1 MGEFADSV
9 RRFAKVAKEN
19 TDKAVREIEINL
31 FNSVITLSPVG
42 RPELWASNRV
52 ANEYNVQVTAH
63 NDALRDN
70 PDNLDKRG
78 RLKRGR
84 KLNDGMDIAAP
95 AGYVGGRFRGNWQCS
110 VGEPVNF
117 SVDRI
122 DPSGAAAMAEVLANV
137 GGAGKVTYLT
147 NNLIYGPV
155 LEYEAHSS
163 QAPAGMVRVSV
174 AKFGEFVEAA
184 GK

>member
-1 MGEFADSV
+1 MGDFADTV

-42 RPELWASNRV
+42 RPELWARNRV
-52 ANEYNVQVTAH
+52 ANEYNVQVAAH

-84 KLNDGMDIAAP
+84 KLNDGMDISAP
-95 AGYVGGRFRGNWQCS
+95 AGYVGGRFRGAWTTT
-110 VGEPVNF
+110 VGEPGT
-117 SVDRI
+117 SPTDRVD
-122 DPSGAAAMAEVLANV
+122 PTGAAAMAEVLANV
-137 GGAGKVTYLT
+137 GGAGKVTFLT
-147 NNLIYGPV
+147 NTLPYGIP
-155 LEYEAHSS
+155 LEYESHSK